1 MAWQRRFQVQTRV
14 KLGRGY
20 CSVLSFKAS
29 VENKEIKTANVVEG
43 KGRSKLKVM
52 DKENADAKVPV
63 FAKEINPIKE
73 KLLALLGALRKT
85 AWSKAPSIKG
95 SNL

>member
-1 MAWQRRFQVQTRV
+1 MGVVIVHCSHLKPRV
-14 KLGRGY
+14 EN
-20 CSVLSFKAS
+20 KAKPR

-52 DKENADAKVPV
+52 DKKNADAKVPV

-73 KLLALLGALRKT
+73 KLLALLGH
-85 AWSKAPSIKG
+85 
-95 SNL
+95 